1 MEGRSHKLFIGALA
15 VALATSTGLAITPQS
30 ADAQTGPVM
39 CGGLEA
45 TIVADS
51 DSYGPPII
59 GTDGD
64 DVISGPR
71 NGVNE
76 IFGQGGDDVI
86 CGGSGY
92 DIIFGGDGRDT
103 IYGGGAWD
111 FLFGGGQFD
120 FGPDG
125 KVNNLLPGAVFDDT
139 AGNRLFGGA
148 DGDFLF
154 GTNRWDYI
162 QGGPDDDFIWGLGG
176 RDRIYG
182 NLGDDMIFGNGGA
195 DTLGGGPGND
205 TLYAD
210 AADITVRAGVGAD
223 ACSAVQTR
231 ATTWLGCR
239 IELETSSSFPLLPEN
254 PLPAELRGGPKD
266 TWVIGSS
273 GDERFLVLLDDEYF
287 THNGDHELSPVTTD
301 FGFREWLHI
310 EPLTHGQALSVAE
323 AYCGNV
329 IDPNAAYRADAL
341 RWGEQWLELHRH
353 EVDFFASQYGADN
366 C

>member
-30 ADAQTGPVM
+30 AEAQTRPVM

-45 TIVADS
+45 TIVAELDEFS
-51 DSYGPPII
+51 EARVI
-59 GTDGD
+59 GTEGD
-64 DVISGPR
+64 DVISGHPTEP
-71 NGVNE
+71 NT

-86 CGGSGY
+86 CGGSSPLDY
-92 DIIFGGDGRDT
+92 LFGGDGRDT
-103 IYGGGAWD
+103 IYGGAGRD
-111 FLFGGGQFD
+111 FLFGGGQFED
-120 FGPDG
+120 PETGLWNVFPD
-125 KVNNLLPGAVFDDT
+125 AVFEDT

-148 DGDFLF
+148 DNDFLF

-162 QGGPDDDFIWGLGG
+162 QGGPDDDHLWGLGG
-176 RDRIYG
+176 RDRLYG
-182 NLGDDMIFGNGGA
+182 NLGDDTIFGNGGA

-231 ATTWLGCR
+231 ATTWMGCR

-266 TWVIGSS
+266 TWVIGLSD
-273 GDERFLVLLDDEYF
+273 DERFLVLLDGEYF
-287 THNGDHELSPVTTD
+287 THNGDRQLSPVTTD
-301 FGFREWLHI
+301 FGYREWLHA
-310 EPLTHGQALSVAE
+310 EAVTHGQALSIAE
-323 AYCGNV
+323 AYCGNA
-329 IDPNAAYRADAL
+329 IDQNATYRVDAV
-341 RWGEQWLELHRH
+341 RWGEQWLEIH
-353 EVDFFASQYGADN
+353 EAELYVLNPFD
-366 C
+366 CI